1 MNFPR
6 IPRRI
11 ILLTFA
17 IFFADAS
24 HSTIIPIFPG
34 YARQLGASLIMLG
47 TYGSAAAITMLIFSI
62 PLGRLSDKHGRK
74 RMMTL
79 GLILF
84 IIVPLCYILA
94 KDPIHLYPIRIIL
107 GIGVGTI
114 FGNGFLLISEISNP
128 KNRNKAQGFYMTSMG
143 LGFTLGPLLGGYT
156 TKIWGIKTSF
166 FLSSLFAI
174 ISFILILLVEEEQMP
189 EIRERELRDTR
200 SIIKKPSVQASGI
213 ANFLNAL
220 MFNAITLFYPV
231 YSADVGLDEAQIGL
245 GFTTRG
251 IVSTLVRL
259 PVGIVIKY
267 LSTFTLM
274 VFGLTLSAMTILTIS
289 VQTSLIILSMVMGIQ
304 GFAYGIYLTS
314 GNVYITEE
322 SPPSQRGTSMAI
334 YSMFGNLGGILGP
347 LVLGL
352 IAENSNSSIVLTF
365 SAIITLLGL
374 VVVYFI
380 NRKAT
385 ASDSLIPQML

>member
-128 KNRNKAQGFYMTSMG
+128 ENRNKAQGFYMTSMG

-156 TKIWGIKTSF
+156 AKIWGIKTSF

-314 GNVYITEE
+314 GNVYIAEE

-352 IAENSNSSIVLTF
+352 IAENSNSSVALRF

>member
-1 MNFPR
+1 MNLPR
-6 IPRRI
+6 IPKRI

-24 HSTIIPIFPG
+24 HSTIIPVFPG
-34 YARQLGASLIMLG
+34 YARQLGASLTILG
-47 TYGSAAAITMLIFSI
+47 TYGSAAAITMLIFSL

-84 IIVPLCYILA
+84 IIVPLCYVLA
-94 KDPIHLYPIRIIL
+94 KDPIHLYPIRIVL

-114 FGNGFLLISEISNP
+114 FGNGFLLMSEISNSEI
-128 KNRNKAQGFYMTSMG
+128 RNKAQGFYMTSMG
-143 LGFTLGPLLGGYT
+143 LGFTLGPLLGGYAA
-156 TKIWGIKTSF
+156 KIWGINTSF
-166 FLSSLFAI
+166 FISSLFAV
-174 ISFILILLVEEEQMP
+174 ISLILILWVKEDKIS
-189 EIRERELRDTR
+189 EIKERDLRNVS
-200 SIIKKPSVQASGI
+200 SIIQKPSVQASGL

-220 MFNAITLFYPV
+220 MFNAVTLFYPV
-231 YSADVGLDEAQIGL
+231 YGADVGLDEAQIGL

-267 LSTFTLM
+267 LTTFTLM
-274 VFGLTLSAMTILTIS
+274 VFGLMVSAMTILTVS
-289 VQTSLIILSMVMGIQ
+289 VQTRLVILSLVMGIQ
-304 GFAYGIYLTS
+304 GFAYGVYLTS
-314 GNVYITEE
+314 GNVYIAEE

-347 LVLGL
+347 LILGV
-352 IAENSNSSIVLTF
+352 IAENTNSSVALRF

-380 NRKAT
+380 NRKVN
-385 ASDSLIPQML
+385 ASGSLVPQKL

>member
-1 MNFPR
+1 
-6 IPRRI
+6 
-11 ILLTFA
+11 
-17 IFFADAS
+17 
-24 HSTIIPIFPG
+24 
-34 YARQLGASLIMLG
+34 MLG

-314 GNVYITEE
+314 GNVYIAEE